1 MLKSLTKKE
10 KEILDYIKI
19 STQIHGYSPSLI
31 EIRDHFRLNAVST
44 VHEHISNLKRKGYIL
59 KEVSQARSIKI
70 VDTDPAD
77 KQFIE
82 IPISFELYEE
92 NILRTSIGR
101 DSIFVH
107 NSNLKEEG
115 RHFAIKINTL
125 SYTNAGINKHDVL
138 VIRECEELG
147 FTATA
152 LISIGQNYFLGE
164 IIENKQLP
172 AFKKFLPDKALILK
186 FKIEGEI
193 VLLHRNYSL
202 SLK

>member
-19 STQIHGYSPSLI
+19 SSQIHGYSPSLI
-31 EIRDHFRLNAVST
+31 EIRDHFRLSAVST

-70 VDTDPAD
+70 VDTDPLD

-82 IPISFELYEE
+82 IPISFELHDE
-92 NILRTSIGR
+92 NILRSSIGR
-101 DSIFVH
+101 DVIFIH
-107 NSNLKEEG
+107 NSNLKDQG
-115 RHFAIKINTL
+115 RHFAIRINTL
-125 SYTNAGINKHDVL
+125 TYAKKGININDVL
-138 VIRECEELG
+138 VIRECGELD
-147 FTATA
+147 FKSSA

-164 IIENKQLP
+164 IIDHKQIP
-172 AFKKFLPDKALILK
+172 AFKKFSSDESLVLK

-193 VLLHRNYSL
+193 ILLQRNYSL

>member
-31 EIRDHFRLNAVST
+31 EIKDHFRLSAVST

-59 KEVSQARSIKI
+59 KEVSQARSIKV
-70 VDTDPAD
+70 VDTDPVD

-82 IPISFELYEE
+82 IPISFELHEE
-92 NILRTSIGR
+92 NILRASIGR
-101 DSIFVH
+101 DSIFIH
-107 NSNLKEEG
+107 SSFLKNNG
-115 RHFAIKINTL
+115 RHFAIRINTPG
-125 SYTNAGINKHDVL
+125 YVRTGINKDDIIIV
-138 VIRECEELG
+138 RECDKLE
-147 FTATA
+147 FASSA

-164 IIENKQLP
+164 IIEHKQLP
-172 AFKKFLPDKALILK
+172 AVKKLTPDASLLLK
-186 FKIEGEI
+186 FKTEGEI